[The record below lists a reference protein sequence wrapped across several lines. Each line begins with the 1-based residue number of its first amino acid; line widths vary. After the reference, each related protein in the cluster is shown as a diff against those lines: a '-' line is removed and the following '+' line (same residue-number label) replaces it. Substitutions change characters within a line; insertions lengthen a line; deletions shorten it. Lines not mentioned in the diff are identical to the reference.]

1 MLQVLKVSTDFSD
14 IPGPRYI
21 REGLYSGEEF
31 RERLLVPLLKKCI
44 ENGDTLQIVLDGTQG
59 YGTSFLEEAF
69 GGLIRVNHLSFSDIH
84 DHVIIVSEE
93 EPYLKDDIDE
103 YIRAAENEGNI

>member
-21 REGLYSGEEF
+21 REGLYSGEDF
-31 RERLLVPLLKKCI
+31 RERLLLPRLQKCI
-44 ENGDTLQIVLDGTQG
+44 EDGDVLQVDLDGTQG

-69 GGLIRVNHLSFSDIH
+69 GGLIREDQLSFTVVFEHISFVSD
-84 DHVIIVSEE
+84 E
-93 EPYLKDDIDE
+93 EPYLIDDIWE
-103 YIRAAENEGNI
+103 YLRDAENER

>member
-1 MLQVLKVSTDFSD
+1 MLRLLKVSTEFSD

-31 RERLLVPLLKKCI
+31 REKILLPRLKDIINTEDILEI
-44 ENGDTLQIVLDGTQG
+44 DLDGTQG

-69 GGLIRVNHLSFSDIH
+69 GGLIRENHLSLSDISSH
-84 DHVIIVSEE
+84 IKFVSEE
-93 EPYLKDDIDE
+93 EPYLVDDIME
-103 YIRAAENEGNI
+103 YLRDAENEREL